1 MSPIERRLRGIMTKH
16 STSSLALF
24 ARITLFTSLLLAN
37 ACSREVPPAWTSD
50 SPASVEAEP
59 APVQDVTLSLDGD
72 PPLPGEAA
80 TGWRGLEQPA
90 AAPDHSGHAG
100 HAGHAEQPTQSK
112 PASKPTPKPKPAPQP
127 EPEEPTEHH
136 DHGSQPE
143 PEEHTDHHD
152 HDAPAEPKGTHH
164 HGH

>member
-1 MSPIERRLRGIMTKH
+1 MTKH

-80 TGWRGLEQPA
+80 TGWMGLEQPA
-90 AAPDHSGHAG
+90 AVPDHSGHAGHGGHAG

-112 PASKPTPKPKPAPQP
+112 PVSEPTPKPKPAPQP
-127 EPEEPTEHH
+127 EPEEHTDHH